1 MRLMAKQE
9 DISPEDVGVAIEEDH
24 IEMVYDRSEDVHSLD
39 MKINKFREQEQMYQQ
54 NRDRPPLPQD
64 EHCIYFMTGERGDG
78 KSNAASALAH
88 IFRSQHGYEVYA
100 TGSLLMGRRIAP
112 VESLTFMKSLPRKAV
127 VFTDEAHTILDAYAD
142 AAYRNRAASDSVA
155 MMRKRKII
163 FILASMK
170 EHRVSPLIKEDVQ
183 WLVRPE
189 KIGPPG
195 GVYRLPPFCYRI
207 NRVAGPR
214 PWRGKTRME
223 QLGFPLPGQKLRVR
237 TKTVSSALLYES
249 SKLLDTYDE
258 PDLLAAMN
266 LDASAIREHKAGA
279 GAADPLYEV
288 AVALSKAWNA
298 GWRPRGKSVRW
309 TRLAKVAEDH
319 GCELPRRGQ
328 GSIYSVFD
336 DNLEMMAGGR
346 IRVSELQEEFFE

>member
-1 MRLMAKQE
+1 MTNQE
-9 DISPEDVGVAIEEDH
+9 DIKPEDVGVAIEEDH

-39 MKINKFREQEQMYQQ
+39 MKIAKFREQEAMYQQ

-78 KSNAASALAH
+78 KSNAACALAH
-88 IFRSQHGYEVYA
+88 LFRTIYGYEVYC
-100 TGSLLMGRRIAP
+100 TGSLLMGRRISAID
-112 VESLTFMKSLPRKAV
+112 SLTFMKSLPRKAV
-127 VFTDEAHTILDAYAD
+127 VFSDEAHTILDSYAD

-170 EHRVSPLIKEDVQ
+170 EHRVSSLIKEDVQ

-189 KIGPPG
+189 RIAPHD

-214 PWRGKTRME
+214 PWRGKTRLE
-223 QLGFPLPGQKLRVR
+223 QLGFPLPGQKLKVR
-237 TKTVSSALLYES
+237 TKTVAPSLLYES

-266 LDASAIREHKAGA
+266 LDANAIREHKAGA
-279 GAADPLYEV
+279 ESGDPMYDV
-288 AVALSKAWNA
+288 AVALSEAWNA
-298 GWRPRGKSVRW
+298 GWRPQGKSVRW
-309 TRLAKVAEDH
+309 TRLAKLAEDN
-319 GCELPRRGQ
+319 GCQLSRKV
-328 GSIYSVFD
+328 IYRVFD
-336 DNLEMMAGGR
+336 DNLEMMSGGR
-346 IRVSELQEEFFE
+346 IRVTELQEEFFE

>member
-1 MRLMAKQE
+1 MAEQK
-9 DISPEDVGVAIEEDH
+9 DIQPEDVGVAVEEDH
-24 IEMVYDRSEDVHSLD
+24 IEMVYDREADVHSLD
-39 MKINKFREQEQMYQQ
+39 MKIAKFREQEQLYVQ
-54 NRDRPPLPQD
+54 NRDRPPLSDD

-78 KSNAASALAH
+78 KSNAACALAH
-88 IFRSQHGYEVYA
+88 IFRTQYGYEVYA

-112 VESLTFMKSLPRKAV
+112 VDSLTFMKSLPRKSL

-189 KIGPPG
+189 KAAAPDGR
-195 GVYRLPPFCYRI
+195 YQFPPFCYRI

-214 PWRGKTRME
+214 PWRGKTRLE
-223 QLGFPLPGQKLRVR
+223 QLGFPLPGQKLKVR
-237 TKTVSSALLYES
+237 TKSVSPLLLYNS

-258 PDLLAAMN
+258 PELLAAMS
-266 LDASAIREHKAGA
+266 LDAAAIREHKAGA
-279 GAADPLYEV
+279 GHEDPLWEV
-288 AVALSKAWNA
+288 QEALSEAWND
-298 GWRPRGKSVRW
+298 GWRPQGKSVRW
-309 TRLAKVAEDH
+309 TRLAKLAEDH
-319 GCELPRRGQ
+319 GCELERKAIHR
-328 GSIYSVFD
+328 VFD

-346 IRVSELQEEFFE
+346 VRVSELKEEFFA

>member
-1 MRLMAKQE
+1 MAKQD

-39 MKINKFREQEQMYQQ
+39 MKIAKFREQEQLYQQ
-54 NRDRPPLPQD
+54 NRDRPPLAD
-64 EHCIYFMTGERGDG
+64 SEHCIYFMTGERGDG

-88 IFRSQHGYEVYA
+88 IFRTQHGYEVYA
-100 TGSLLMGRRIAP
+100 TGSLLQGRRISAID
-112 VESLTFMKSLPRKAV
+112 SLTFMKSLPRKAV
-127 VFTDEAHTILDAYAD
+127 VFTDEAHTILDSYAD
-142 AAYRNRAASDSVA
+142 QAYRNRAASDSVA

-170 EHRVSPLIKEDVQ
+170 EHRVSSLIKEDVQ

-189 KIGPPG
+189 KTRPHD

-223 QLGFPLPGQKLRVR
+223 QLGFPLPGSKLRIR
-237 TKTVSSALLYES
+237 PKTVSPALLYES

-258 PDLLAAMN
+258 PELLAAMN
-266 LDASAIREHKAGA
+266 LDADVIREHKSGA
-279 GAADPLYEV
+279 ESGDPMYEV
-288 AVALSKAWNA
+288 SLALSVAWNA
-298 GWRPRGKSVRW
+298 GWRPQGKSVRW
-309 TRLAKVAEDH
+309 TRLAKIAEDN
-319 GCELPRRGQ
+319 GCELSRKVIHR
-328 GSIYSVFD
+328 VFD
-336 DNLEMMAGGR
+336 DNLEMMSGGR
-346 IRVSELQEEFFE
+346 IRVTELQEEFFA